1 MTDKELRR
9 LNRAGLLELLVAQG
23 RELELLRQEL
33 AEAKDQLADRKLRLD
48 RAGSIAEASLQLNGV
63 FQAAQDA
70 CEQYIENIESLS
82 HRQEQLCAQ
91 MERETQEK
99 CQKMLST
106 ARTQSQAYWDEVS
119 GKIQAYIASYSGLK
133 DLLEQGPSS
142 GQEA

>member
-33 AEAKDQLADRKLRLD
+33 AEAKSQLADRQIRLD

-70 CEQYIENIESLS
+70 CAQYLENIEALS
-82 HRQEQLCAQ
+82 QRQEQVCAQ
-91 MERETQEK
+91 LERETQEK
-99 CQKMLST
+99 CQRMLST
-106 ARTQSQAYWDEVS
+106 ARTQSQAYWDDVS
-119 GKIQAYIASYSGLK
+119 GKIREYAATYSGLK
-133 DLLEQGPSS
+133 DLLEQSPLA